1 MHSSYGFSS
10 FVQQLDAIGA
20 VVAFVLVAM
29 SVMTWY
35 LIAVKALRLWQVRR
49 RGEGIVNRFW
59 DAANL
64 NDALHLLRDHHSDEP
79 AAQLAV
85 AAVSAAQHHQQHRGQ
100 AERIGERSM
109 LGDFVTRALRQS
121 ILRET
126 ARLESGL
133 TVLASIGSTAP
144 FVGLF
149 GTVWGIYHALL
160 GISSGGIATLD
171 KVSGPVGE
179 ALIMT
184 AAGLAVAI
192 PAVLAYNALTRA
204 NRLVVAELDGF
215 AHDLHTYL
223 TTGAKLDLENVPG
236 VARLPMRP
244 AQPQTIGAKA

>member
-1 MHSSYGFSS
+1 MTSPYGFSS
-10 FVQQLDAIGA
+10 FVQQLDALG
-20 VVAFVLVAM
+20 M
-29 SVMTWY
+29 SVASVLIVMSVTTWY
-35 LIAVKALRLWQVRR
+35 LIAVKTLRLWQTRR
-49 RGEGIVNRFW
+49 SGESVVNRFW

-64 NDALHLLRDHHSDEP
+64 SDALNLLCGSCRNEP
-79 AAQLAV
+79 AAQLASGAI
-85 AAVSAAQHHQQHRGQ
+85 AAVHHHRHHRSHAEHIGDQ
-100 AERIGERSM
+100 AT
-109 LGDFVTRALRQS
+109 LGDFVTRALRRT

-160 GISSGGIATLD
+160 GISSGGISTLD
-171 KVSGPVGE
+171 KVAGPVGE

-184 AAGLAVAI
+184 AAGLGVAI

-223 TTGAKLDLENVPG
+223 TTGSRVESLSGLTHTRVPNKE
-236 VARLPMRP
+236 
-244 AQPQTIGAKA
+244 PQTGGAAA